1 MEESP
6 KYSIWLTGKKI
17 TVLSENK
24 TTLSYKPESTINL
37 VIRDIIYQCRA
48 RDDAQKVI
56 QDVGMKM
63 FSCLLC
69 FYAGICTKEDEMNGH
84 QSNYPSNAVQI
95 KRQYTISVV

>member
-24 TTLSYKPESTINL
+24 TTLSYKPESTIKL

-48 RDDAQKVI
+48 RDDAQK
-56 QDVGMKM
+56 
-63 FSCLLC
+63 
-69 FYAGICTKEDEMNGH
+69 
-84 QSNYPSNAVQI
+84 
-95 KRQYTISVV
+95 